1 MENDVQHWVELEV
14 RELEAELRHQA
25 ARYEILER
33 ALIAQRN
40 RERDVKNDIRMVELA
55 LQKVTNGRIP

>member
-1 MENDVQHWVELEV
+1 MENDVQHWAALEV
-14 RELEAELRHQA
+14 KELEAELRHQA